1 MQLEKK
7 EAAVLARTRSE
18 SISKEV
24 LSSVVEFLKPQETHS
39 NLEER
44 TMRICALALA
54 ATILYGLTSFAAS
67 TPTAGTIISEKSVE
81 CGTKNK
87 GKKTIKSST
96 ALLCQQYVVHTATT
110 EYEIREPKPSNQAII
125 PATSAIQFAI
135 NKNKMKF
142 KLNGKSYEFLIVG
155 TSAITPE
162 R

>member
-1 MQLEKK
+1 MK
-7 EAAVLARTRSE
+7 TG
-18 SISKEV
+18 
-24 LSSVVEFLKPQETHS
+24 
-39 NLEER
+39 
-44 TMRICALALA
+44 ALVLA
-54 ATILYGLTSFAAS
+54 ATILYGFAAFAAN

-87 GKKTIKSST
+87 GKKTVKSST
-96 ALLCQQYVVHTATT
+96 AVLCQQYVVHTATT